1 MLNKY
6 QYYTGVIF
14 RGYTYGTGDA
24 VVKGGRYNNL
34 LKQFGKDAP
43 SIGFAF
49 TVEELIMALSR
60 QNIEVSVEYSNTI
73 ILYDI
78 ENQEPAIS
86 LGKSLR
92 QNDKKIEL
100 IRKSVRKSVEDYL
113 EYAKREHFSG
123 LFYFENSDT
132 VKVFDLVSGDE
143 NEVAIASLK

>member
-1 MLNKY
+1 MENENMGEVM
-6 QYYTGVIF
+6 TEETPVI
-14 RGYTYGTGDA
+14 
-24 VVKGGRYNNL
+24 
-34 LKQFGKDAP
+34 
-43 SIGFAF
+43 
-49 TVEELIMALSR
+49 EEKP
-60 QNIEVSVEYSNTI
+60 
-73 ILYDI
+73 DI
-78 ENQEPAIS
+78 EIEPYAEKYVEFDTFAES
-86 LGKSLR
+86 ESLR

>member
-1 MLNKY
+1 
-6 QYYTGVIF
+6 
-14 RGYTYGTGDA
+14 
-24 VVKGGRYNNL
+24 
-34 LKQFGKDAP
+34 
-43 SIGFAF
+43 
-49 TVEELIMALSR
+49 MALSR

-100 IRKSVRKSVEDYL
+100 IRKSVRKSVDDYL
-113 EYAKREHFSG
+113 EYEKREHFSG